1 MTCQLEAIT
10 DQECIEILEVF
21 LHAVV
26 EKEAGRGPLGL
37 TEGRG
42 GIVELVL
49 LLGADLE

>member
-1 MTCQLEAIT
+1 MN
-10 DQECIEILEVF
+10 

-26 EKEAGRGPLGL
+26 EKEPGRGPLGF

-42 GIVELVL
+42 GILELL